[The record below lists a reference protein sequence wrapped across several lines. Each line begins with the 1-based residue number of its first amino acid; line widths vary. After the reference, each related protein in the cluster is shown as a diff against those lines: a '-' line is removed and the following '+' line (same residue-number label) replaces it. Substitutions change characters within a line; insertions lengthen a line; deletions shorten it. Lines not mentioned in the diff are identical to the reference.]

1 MKRGRALVLRIV
13 PDEIFK
19 GSRYCPRFGSLA
31 QEYFYSAI
39 AFQSV
44 DFIIG
49 DCPLGVLAIVLQ
61 HKEEEFVLQFQGAK
75 DFQ

>member
-49 DCPLGVLAIVLQ
+49 DCVLGVLTLVPQ
-61 HKEEEFVLQFQGAK
+61 HKEEQFVLPFQDAK
-75 DFQ
+75 DVQ